1 MTMLLVIGL
10 TACGADAVGSSAAFD
25 KGDDKTETNKSSKD
39 ESLNNSKDNSD
50 SKVSDESDD
59 SVVQD
64 NSDVTDAQ
72 NDTTDE
78 DDSAYESDDGE
89 HHCVKNELAFC
100 GFTTDE
106 PYVLSNPEYVRKNVE
121 KVVFLDSLASAPA
134 TAWDV
139 SALGDGSVMAW
150 MTPTGNTGTDIN
162 DVEYN
167 LYELTIAANGKV
179 YANEA
184 SNGLFA
190 DLIFV
195 TSIEFN
201 NNFDTRFAT
210 SMAAMFKSDSKLVEL
225 DLTGF
230 DTQNVLSMNYM
241 FYRCI
246 SLETITGL
254 VIPEDI
260 NTTDMFASCHATY

>member
-1 MTMLLVIGL
+1 MKKFTTFLMTMLLVIGL

-25 KGDDKTETNKSSKD
+25 KGDDKTETNKTSKD

-50 SKVSDESDD
+50 SKVSD
-59 SVVQD
+59 
-64 NSDVTDAQ
+64 
-72 NDTTDE
+72 
-78 DDSAYESDDGE
+78 ESDDGE

-162 DVEYN
+162 DVEYD

-210 SMAAMFKSDSKLVEL
+210 SMAAMFKGDSKLVEL

-230 DTQNVLSMNYM
+230 DTQNVFSMKYM
-241 FYRCI
+241 FYCCT